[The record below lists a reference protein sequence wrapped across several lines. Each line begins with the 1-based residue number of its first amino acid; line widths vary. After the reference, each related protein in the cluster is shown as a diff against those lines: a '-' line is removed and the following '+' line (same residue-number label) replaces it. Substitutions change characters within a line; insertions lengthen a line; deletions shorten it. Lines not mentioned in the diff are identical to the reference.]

1 MAYVNFILQRF
12 VVLKIYFA
20 KICAT
25 LLKLFQFV
33 SGVYRAFYNN
43 FHGKK
48 IHLSMFDD
56 FRLYTFKKMGFPC
69 KLCSKIYSDSSSYKR
84 HVNSVHL
91 NEKFKCAKCEYQ
103 TNRKDVLSK
112 HFRRKHES
120 NKRKP
125 ETQIES
131 DNKRMK
137 LQDCNDDWRFFEN
150 WLNTD
155 HNDQEYEIDMEDVE
169 KFVNNMHGKGTEI
182 YQHG

>member
-1 MAYVNFILQRF
+1 M
-12 VVLKIYFA
+12 
-20 KICAT
+20 
-25 LLKLFQFV
+25 
-33 SGVYRAFYNN
+33 
-43 FHGKK
+43 
-48 IHLSMFDD
+48 HLSMFDV

-112 HFRRKHES
+112 HIMRKHES

-131 DNKRMK
+131 DNKKMK
-137 LQDCNDDWRFFEN
+137 LQDNNDCNDDWRFFEN

-169 KFVNNMHGKGTEI
+169 KFVNNIDNMDIDIDIDELKTNNMEKGLKYCNMMDLHVHNAI
-182 YQHG
+182 NNSRNFII

>member
-1 MAYVNFILQRF
+1 
-12 VVLKIYFA
+12 
-20 KICAT
+20 
-25 LLKLFQFV
+25 
-33 SGVYRAFYNN
+33 
-43 FHGKK
+43 
-48 IHLSMFDD
+48 MFDV

-69 KLCSKIYSDSSSYKR
+69 KLCSKIYSDSLSYKR

-112 HFRRKHES
+112 HIMRKHYEP

-131 DNKRMK
+131 DNKKMK
-137 LQDCNDDWRFFEN
+137 LQDNNDCNDDWRFFEN

-155 HNDQEYEIDMEDVE
+155 HNDQGYEIDLEDIE
-169 KFVNNMHGKGTEI
+169 KFINNIDTQHGKGT
-182 YQHG
+182 QTL